1 MKIQNILAREIF
13 DSRGNPTVEC
23 DITIENVPYSTLT
36 IPFRGMVPSGASTGK
51 FEALELRD
59 GDKTRMSGKGVLTA
73 VSNINNK
80 IKPEILSV
88 DFNDYKH
95 FDNFLIGLDGTDN
108 KSKFGANAI
117 LSLSLAFYKAW
128 SYLNYG
134 SVFLSQGSD
143 NLIIP
148 VPMLN
153 VINGGQHADNDVDF
167 QEFMI
172 LPIGFSSLKEALS
185 ATHGVISNIKKDLK
199 SKSLNTNLGDEGGF
213 APNLK
218 SHLDVLDLICE
229 SIEKAG
235 YKLND
240 HFKISLDSASS
251 EFYSDNIYNFE
262 GNKYS
267 TDEMINVYENIC
279 NKYPIFS
286 IEDALNE
293 EDYDGWTEITKKLGS
308 KIRLVGDDLFVTN
321 INKLKTGIDK
331 KQANSILIK
340 LNQIGTVTETLKAI
354 DLASSNNFASI
365 MSHRS
370 GETEDS
376 FISDLAVASSC
387 PLIKTGSLA
396 RSDRVAKY
404 NQLLR
409 ISENDKIKGYAGD
422 LSEVFKN

>member
-1 MKIQNILAREIF
+1 MI
-13 DSRGNPTVEC
+13 
-23 DITIENVPYSTLT
+23 IEGISY
-36 IPFRGMVPSGASTGK
+36 PFRGLVPSGASTGK

-59 GDKTRMSGKGVLTA
+59 GDKNRMSGKGVLKA
-73 VSNINNK
+73 VSNVN
-80 IKPEILSV
+80 EILKPQLISRE
-88 DFNDYKH
+88 FLDYEE
-95 FDNFLIGLDGTDN
+95 FDNFMISLDGTPN
-108 KSKFGANAI
+108 KSNFGANAI

-128 SYLNYG
+128 SYANYG
-134 SVFLSQGSD
+134 AVFLSQGDSD
-143 NLIIP
+143 LSIP

-185 ATHGVISNIKKDLK
+185 ATHSVITNIKKDLK
-199 SKSLNTNLGDEGGF
+199 SQSLNTNLGDEGGF

-218 SHLDVLDLICE
+218 SHLDVLDCICE
-229 SIEKAG
+229 SITKAG
-235 YKLND
+235 YELNK
-240 HFKISLDSASS
+240 HFKISLDAASS
-251 EFYSDNIYNFE
+251 EFFSDDKYNFE
-262 GNKYS
+262 GNIYS
-267 TDEMINVYENIC
+267 TDDMIGVYENIC
-279 NKYPIFS
+279 NKYPVFS

-293 EDYDGWTEITKKLGS
+293 EDYDGWTKITEKLGD
-308 KIRLVGDDLFVTN
+308 KIKLVGDDLFVTN
-321 INKLKTGIDK
+321 LEKLQTGIEK

-340 LNQIGTVTETLKAI
+340 LNQIGSVTETLQAI
-354 DLASSNNFASI
+354 SLASSNQFASI

-409 ISENDKIKGYAGD
+409 IAENPKIKGYAGE
-422 LSEVFKN
+422 LSAIFKS

>member
-1 MKIQNILAREIF
+1 MKLKNVTAREIF

-23 DITIENVPYSTLT
+23 ELIFENIPYPL
-36 IPFRGMVPSGASTGK
+36 RGMVPSGASTGK

-59 GDKTRMSGKGVLTA
+59 LDSNRMSGKGVLKA
-73 VSNINNK
+73 VSNVNEL
-80 IKPEILSV
+80 IKPIILEKS
-88 DFNDYKH
+88 FNDFRD
-95 FDNFLIGLDGTDN
+95 FDKFLIELDGTEN
-108 KSKFGANAI
+108 KSKYGANAI
-117 LSLSLAFYKAW
+117 LSLSLAYYKAW
-128 SYLNYG
+128 SYSNFG
-134 SVFLSQGSD
+134 AIFLSQGSE

-153 VINGGQHADNDVDF
+153 VINGGQHADNEVDF

-172 LPIGFSSLKEALS
+172 LPIGFNSLTEALS
-185 ATHGVISNIKKDLK
+185 STHSVITNIKKELK
-199 SKSLNTNLGDEGGF
+199 SRSLNTNLGDEGGF

-218 SHLDVLDLICE
+218 SHLDVLDLICD
-229 SIEKAG
+229 SISKAG

-240 HFKISLDSASS
+240 HFKISLDAASS
-251 EFYSDNIYNFE
+251 EFYSNGKYNFE
-262 GNKYS
+262 GNSYS
-267 TDEMINVYENIC
+267 TEEMISVYENIC
-279 NKYPIFS
+279 DKYPIFS

-293 EDYDGWTEITKKLGS
+293 EDYNGWVKITRKLGS

-321 INKLKTGIDK
+321 IQKLKTGIDE

-340 LNQIGTVTETLKAI
+340 LNQIGTVTETLEAI
-354 DLASSNNFASI
+354 NLATENNFASI

-376 FISDLAVASSC
+376 FISDLAVASRC

-409 ISENDKIKGYAGD
+409 ISENDKIQGYAGE
-422 LSEVFKN
+422 LSEVFKS

>member
-1 MKIQNILAREIF
+1 MKITRIHAREIF

-23 DITIENVPYSTLT
+23 EMMVEGISY
-36 IPFRGMVPSGASTGK
+36 PFRGMVPSGASTGK

-59 GDKTRMSGKGVLTA
+59 GDKTRMGGKGVLKA
-73 VSNINNK
+73 VSNVNEL
-80 IKPEILSV
+80 IKPHILNKS
-88 DFNDYKH
+88 FSDYSD
-95 FDNFLIGLDGTDN
+95 FDNNLISLDGTEN

-117 LSLSLAFYKAW
+117 LSLSLAYYKAW
-128 SYLNYG
+128 SYKNFG
-134 SVFLSQGSD
+134 TVFLSQGID
-143 NLIIP
+143 NLYIP

-172 LPIGFSSLKEALS
+172 LPIGFNSLTEALS
-185 ATHGVISNIKKDLK
+185 ATHAVISNIKKELK
-199 SKSLNTNLGDEGGF
+199 SRNLNTNLGDEGGF

-218 SHLDVLDLICE
+218 SHLDVLDLICN
-229 SIEKAG
+229 SIVTAG

-240 HFKISLDSASS
+240 HFKISLDAASS
-251 EFYSDNIYNFE
+251 EFYSNGKYEFE
-262 GNKYS
+262 GNSYS
-267 TDEMINVYENIC
+267 TNEMIDVYENIC
-279 NKYPIFS
+279 KNYPIFS

-293 EDYDGWTEITKKLGS
+293 EDYDGWVAITSKLGN
-308 KIRLVGDDLFVTN
+308 KIKLVGDDLFVTN
-321 INKLKTGIDK
+321 IKKLQTGIDQ

-340 LNQIGTVTETLKAI
+340 LNQIGTVTETLHAI
-354 DLASSNNFASI
+354 KLATDNNFASI

-376 FISDLAVASSC
+376 FISDLAVASAC

-409 ISENDKIKGYAGD
+409 ISENDSIKGYAGS
-422 LSEVFKN
+422 LNEIFKS

>member
-1 MKIQNILAREIF
+1 MKLKNITAREIF

-23 DITIENVPYSTLT
+23 ELIFENIPF
-36 IPFRGMVPSGASTGK
+36 PFRGMVPSGASTGK

-59 GDKTRMSGKGVLTA
+59 LDSNRMSGKGVLKA
-73 VSNINNK
+73 VSNVNEL
-80 IKPEILSV
+80 IKPIILEKSFNGFK
-88 DFNDYKH
+88 DFDQ
-95 FDNFLIGLDGTDN
+95 FLIDLDGTEN

-117 LSLSLAFYKAW
+117 LSLSLAYYKAW
-128 SYLNYG
+128 SYSNFG
-134 SVFLSQGSD
+134 AIFLSQGTE

-153 VINGGQHADNDVDF
+153 VINGGQHADNEVDF

-172 LPIGFSSLKEALS
+172 LPIGFKSLTEALS
-185 ATHGVISNIKKDLK
+185 STHSVITNIKKELK
-199 SKSLNTNLGDEGGF
+199 SRSLNTNLGDEGGF

-218 SHLDVLDLICE
+218 SHLDVLDLICD
-229 SIEKAG
+229 SISKAG

-240 HFKISLDSASS
+240 HFKISLDAASS
-251 EFYSDNIYNFE
+251 EFYSNGKYNFE
-262 GNKYS
+262 GNSYS
-267 TDEMINVYENIC
+267 TEEMISVYENIC
-279 NKYPIFS
+279 DKYPIFS

-293 EDYDGWTEITKKLGS
+293 EDYEGWVKITSKLGS

-321 INKLKTGIDK
+321 IQKLKTGIDE

-340 LNQIGTVTETLKAI
+340 LNQIGTVTETLEAI
-354 DLASSNNFASI
+354 KLATENNFASI

-376 FISDLAVASSC
+376 FISDLAVASRC

-409 ISENDKIKGYAGD
+409 ISENDKIQGYAGE
-422 LSEVFKN
+422 LSEVFKS

>member
-1 MKIQNILAREIF
+1 MKIQDIKAREIF

-23 DITIENVPYSTLT
+23 EMIIEGIGY
-36 IPFRGMVPSGASTGK
+36 PFRGLVPSGASTGK
-51 FEALELRD
+51 FEAIELRD
-59 GDKTRMSGKGVLTA
+59 GDKNRMSGKGVLKA
-73 VSNINNK
+73 VSNVN
-80 IKPEILSV
+80 EILKPQLISRE
-88 DFNDYKH
+88 FLSYEE
-95 FDNFLIGLDGTDN
+95 FDNFMISLDGTPN

-128 SYLNYG
+128 SYANYG
-134 SVFLSQGSD
+134 AVFLSQGDSD
-143 NLIIP
+143 LSIP

-185 ATHGVISNIKKDLK
+185 ATHSVITNIKKDLK
-199 SKSLNTNLGDEGGF
+199 TQSLNTNLGDEGGF

-218 SHLDVLDLICE
+218 SHLDVLDCICE
-229 SIEKAG
+229 SITKAG
-235 YKLND
+235 YGLNK
-240 HFKISLDSASS
+240 HFKISLDAASS
-251 EFYSDNIYNFE
+251 EFFSDDKYNFE
-262 GNKYS
+262 GNIYS
-267 TDEMINVYENIC
+267 TDDMIGVYENIC

-293 EDYDGWTEITKKLGS
+293 EDYDGWTKITEKLGD
-308 KIRLVGDDLFVTN
+308 KIKLVGDDLFVTN
-321 INKLKTGIDK
+321 LEKLQTGIEK

-340 LNQIGTVTETLKAI
+340 LNQIGSVTETLQAI
-354 DLASSNNFASI
+354 SLASSNQFASI

-409 ISENDKIKGYAGD
+409 ISENPKIKGYAGE
-422 LSEVFKN
+422 LSEIFKS

>member
-1 MKIQNILAREIF
+1 MKLKNTIAREIF

-23 DITIENVPYSTLT
+23 ELIFENIPF
-36 IPFRGMVPSGASTGK
+36 PFRGMVPSGASTGK

-59 GDKTRMSGKGVLTA
+59 LDSNRMSGKGVLKA
-73 VSNINNK
+73 VSNVNEL
-80 IKPEILSV
+80 IKPLILEKSFNGFK
-88 DFNDYKH
+88 DFDQ
-95 FDNFLIGLDGTDN
+95 FLIDLDGTEN

-117 LSLSLAFYKAW
+117 LSLSLAYYKAW
-128 SYLNYG
+128 SYSNFG
-134 SVFLSQGSD
+134 AIFLSQGTE

-153 VINGGQHADNDVDF
+153 VINGGQHADNEVDF

-172 LPIGFSSLKEALS
+172 LPIGFNSLTEALS
-185 ATHGVISNIKKDLK
+185 STHSVITNIKKELK
-199 SKSLNTNLGDEGGF
+199 SRSLNTNLGDEGGF

-218 SHLDVLDLICE
+218 SHLDVLDLICD
-229 SIEKAG
+229 SISKAG

-240 HFKISLDSASS
+240 HFKISLDAASS
-251 EFYSDNIYNFE
+251 EFYSNGKYNFE
-262 GNKYS
+262 GNSYS
-267 TDEMINVYENIC
+267 TDEMISVYENIC
-279 NKYPIFS
+279 DKYPIFS

-293 EDYDGWTEITKKLGS
+293 EDYEGWVKITSKLGS

-321 INKLKTGIDK
+321 IQKLKTGIDE

-340 LNQIGTVTETLKAI
+340 LNQIGTVTETLEAI
-354 DLASSNNFASI
+354 KLATENNFASI

-376 FISDLAVASSC
+376 FISDLAVASRC

-409 ISENDKIKGYAGD
+409 ISENDKIQGYAGE
-422 LSEVFKN
+422 LSEVFKS

>member
-1 MKIQNILAREIF
+1 MKIQEIKAREIF

-23 DITIENVPYSTLT
+23 EMIIEGIGY
-36 IPFRGMVPSGASTGK
+36 PFRGLVPSGASTGK

-59 GDKTRMSGKGVLTA
+59 GDKNRMSGKGVLKA
-73 VSNINNK
+73 VSNVN
-80 IKPEILSV
+80 EILKPQLISRE
-88 DFNDYKH
+88 FLSYEE
-95 FDNFLIGLDGTDN
+95 FDNFMISLDGTPN

-128 SYLNYG
+128 SYANYG
-134 SVFLSQGSD
+134 AVFLSQGDS
-143 NLIIP
+143 NLSIP

-153 VINGGQHADNDVDF
+153 VINGGQHADNEVDF

-185 ATHGVISNIKKDLK
+185 ATHSVITNIKKDLK
-199 SKSLNTNLGDEGGF
+199 SQSLNTNLGDEGGF

-218 SHLDVLDLICE
+218 SHLDVLDCICE
-229 SIEKAG
+229 SITKAG
-235 YKLND
+235 YELNS
-240 HFKISLDSASS
+240 HFKISLDAASS
-251 EFYSDNIYNFE
+251 EFFSDDKYNFE
-262 GNKYS
+262 GNIYS
-267 TDEMINVYENIC
+267 TDDMIAVYENIC

-293 EDYDGWTEITKKLGS
+293 EDYEGWTKITEKLGN
-308 KIRLVGDDLFVTN
+308 KIKLVGDDLFVTN
-321 INKLKTGIDK
+321 LEKLQTGIEK

-340 LNQIGTVTETLKAI
+340 LNQIGSVTETLQAI
-354 DLASSNNFASI
+354 SLASSNQFASI

-409 ISENDKIKGYAGD
+409 IAENPKIKGYAGE
-422 LSEVFKN
+422 LSEIFKN

>member
-1 MKIQNILAREIF
+1 MKIQEIKAREIF

-23 DITIENVPYSTLT
+23 EMIIEGIGN
-36 IPFRGMVPSGASTGK
+36 PFRGLVPSGASTGK

-59 GDKTRMSGKGVLTA
+59 GDKNRMSGKGVLKA
-73 VSNINNK
+73 VSNVN
-80 IKPEILSV
+80 EILKPQLISRE
-88 DFNDYKH
+88 FLNYEE
-95 FDNFLIGLDGTDN
+95 FDNFMISLDGTPN

-128 SYLNYG
+128 SYANYG
-134 SVFLSQGSD
+134 AVFLSQGDS
-143 NLIIP
+143 NLSIP

-153 VINGGQHADNDVDF
+153 VINGGQHADNEVDF

-185 ATHGVISNIKKDLK
+185 ATHSVITNIKKDLK
-199 SKSLNTNLGDEGGF
+199 SQSLNTNLGDEGGF

-218 SHLDVLDLICE
+218 SHLDVLDCICE
-229 SIEKAG
+229 SITKSG
-235 YKLND
+235 YELNR
-240 HFKISLDSASS
+240 HFKISLDAASS
-251 EFYSDNIYNFE
+251 EFFSDDKYNFE
-262 GNKYS
+262 GNAYS
-267 TDEMINVYENIC
+267 TDDMISVYENIC

-293 EDYDGWTEITKKLGS
+293 EDYEGWTKITEKLGN
-308 KIRLVGDDLFVTN
+308 KIKLVGDDLFVTN
-321 INKLKTGIDK
+321 LEKLQTGIEK

-340 LNQIGTVTETLKAI
+340 LNQIGSVTETLQAI
-354 DLASSNNFASI
+354 SLASSNQFASI

-409 ISENDKIKGYAGD
+409 IAENSKIKGYAGEI
-422 LSEVFKN
+422 SEIFKN

>member
-1 MKIQNILAREIF
+1 MKLKNITAREIF

-23 DITIENVPYSTLT
+23 ELIFENIPF
-36 IPFRGMVPSGASTGK
+36 PFRGMVPSGASTGK

-59 GDKTRMSGKGVLTA
+59 LDSNRMSGKGVLKA
-73 VSNINNK
+73 VSNVNEL
-80 IKPEILSV
+80 IKPLILEKSFNGFK
-88 DFNDYKH
+88 DFDK
-95 FDNFLIGLDGTDN
+95 FLIDLDGTEN

-117 LSLSLAFYKAW
+117 LSLSLAYYKAW
-128 SYLNYG
+128 SYSNFG
-134 SVFLSQGSD
+134 AIFLSQGTE

-172 LPIGFSSLKEALS
+172 LPIGFNSLTEALS
-185 ATHGVISNIKKDLK
+185 STHSVITNIKKELK
-199 SKSLNTNLGDEGGF
+199 SRSLNTNLGDEGGF

-218 SHLDVLDLICE
+218 SHLDVLDLICD
-229 SIEKAG
+229 SISKAG

-240 HFKISLDSASS
+240 HFKISLDAASS
-251 EFYSDNIYNFE
+251 EFYSNGKYNFE
-262 GNKYS
+262 GNSYS
-267 TDEMINVYENIC
+267 TDEMISVYENIC
-279 NKYPIFS
+279 DKYPIFS

-293 EDYDGWTEITKKLGS
+293 EDYEGWVKITSKLGS

-321 INKLKTGIDK
+321 IQKLKTGIDE

-340 LNQIGTVTETLKAI
+340 LNQIGTVTETLEAI
-354 DLASSNNFASI
+354 KLATENNFASI

-376 FISDLAVASSC
+376 FISDLAVASRC

-409 ISENDKIKGYAGD
+409 ISENDKIQGYAGE
-422 LSEVFKN
+422 LSEVFKS

>member
-1 MKIQNILAREIF
+1 MKIKNITAREIF

-23 DITIENVPYSTLT
+23 EMIFENIPY
-36 IPFRGMVPSGASTGK
+36 PFRGMVPSGASTGK

-59 GDKTRMSGKGVLTA
+59 LDTNRMSGKGVLKA
-73 VSNINNK
+73 VSNVNK
-80 IKPEILSV
+80 LIKPKILDKSFA
-88 DFNDYKH
+88 DFRK
-95 FDNFLIGLDGTDN
+95 FDQHLIDLDGTEN
-108 KSKFGANAI
+108 KSNYGANAI
-117 LSLSLAFYKAW
+117 LSLSLAYYKAW
-128 SYLNYG
+128 SYVNFG
-134 SVFLSQGSD
+134 AIFLSQGVD
-143 NLIIP
+143 DLIIP

-172 LPIGFSSLKEALS
+172 LPIGFKSLTEALS
-185 ATHGVISNIKKDLK
+185 STHSVIANIKKELK
-199 SKSLNTNLGDEGGF
+199 SRSLNTNLGDEGGF

-218 SHLDVLDLICE
+218 SHLDVLDLICN
-229 SIEKAG
+229 SISKAG
-235 YKLND
+235 FKLND
-240 HFKISLDSASS
+240 HFKISLDAASS
-251 EFYSDNIYNFE
+251 EFYSDGKYNFE
-262 GNKYS
+262 GNSYS
-267 TDEMINVYENIC
+267 TEEMISVYENIC
-279 NKYPIFS
+279 KNYPIFS

-293 EDYDGWTEITKKLGS
+293 EDYEGWVKITNKLGS

-321 INKLKTGIDK
+321 IQKLQTGIDE

-340 LNQIGTVTETLKAI
+340 LNQIGTVTETLEAI
-354 DLASSNNFASI
+354 NLATENSFASI

-376 FISDLAVASSC
+376 FISDLAVASRC

-409 ISENDKIKGYAGD
+409 ISENDKIKGYAGE
-422 LSEVFKN
+422 LSEVFKS

>member
-1 MKIQNILAREIF
+1 MKITRIHAREIF

-23 DITIENVPYSTLT
+23 EMMIEGILY
-36 IPFRGMVPSGASTGK
+36 PFRGMVPSGASTGK

-59 GDKTRMSGKGVLTA
+59 GDKNRMSGKGVLKA
-73 VSNINNK
+73 VSNVNEL
-80 IKPEILSV
+80 IKPSILNKS
-88 DFNDYKH
+88 FSDYSD
-95 FDNFLIGLDGTDN
+95 FDNHLISLDGTEN

-117 LSLSLAFYKAW
+117 LSLSLAYYKAW
-128 SYLNYG
+128 SYKNFG
-134 SVFLSQGSD
+134 AVFLSQGID
-143 NLIIP
+143 NLNIP

-172 LPIGFSSLKEALS
+172 LPIGFNSLTEALS
-185 ATHGVISNIKKDLK
+185 ATHAVISNIKKELK
-199 SKSLNTNLGDEGGF
+199 SRNLNTNLGDEGGF

-218 SHLDVLDLICE
+218 SHLDVLDLICN
-229 SIEKAG
+229 SIITAG

-240 HFKISLDSASS
+240 HFKISLDAASS
-251 EFYSDNIYNFE
+251 EFYSNGKYNFE
-262 GNKYS
+262 GNSYN
-267 TDEMINVYENIC
+267 TNEMINVYENIC
-279 NKYPIFS
+279 KNYPIFS

-293 EDYDGWTEITKKLGS
+293 EDYDGWTAITSKLGN
-308 KIRLVGDDLFVTN
+308 KIKLVGDDLFVTN
-321 INKLKTGIDK
+321 IKKLQTGIEQ

-340 LNQIGTVTETLKAI
+340 LNQIGTVTETLHAI
-354 DLASSNNFASI
+354 KLATDNNFASI

-376 FISDLAVASSC
+376 FISDLAVASAC

-409 ISENDKIKGYAGD
+409 ISENDSIKGYAGS
-422 LSEVFKN
+422 LNEIFKSK

>member
-1 MKIQNILAREIF
+1 MKIQDIKAREIF

-23 DITIENVPYSTLT
+23 EMMVDGVGY
-36 IPFRGMVPSGASTGK
+36 PFRGLVPSGASTGK
-51 FEALELRD
+51 FEAIELRD
-59 GDKTRMSGKGVLTA
+59 GDKNRMSGKGVLNA
-73 VSNINNK
+73 VSNVN
-80 IKPEILSV
+80 EILKPQLISRE
-88 DFNDYKH
+88 FSNYEE
-95 FDNFLIGLDGTDN
+95 FDNFMISLDGTSN

-128 SYLNYG
+128 SYVNFG
-134 SVFLSQGSD
+134 SVFLSQGNS
-143 NLIIP
+143 NLSIP

-172 LPIGFSSLKEALS
+172 LPIGFPSFKEALS
-185 ATHGVISNIKKDLK
+185 GTHSVISNIKKDLK
-199 SKSLNTNLGDEGGF
+199 SQSLNTNLGDEGGF

-218 SHLDVLDLICE
+218 SHLDVLDCICE
-229 SIEKAG
+229 SIIKAG
-235 YKLND
+235 YELNN
-240 HFKISLDSASS
+240 HFKISLDAASS
-251 EFYSDNIYNFE
+251 EFFSDGKYNFE
-262 GNKYS
+262 GNTYT
-267 TDEMINVYENIC
+267 TDEMIGVYENIC

-293 EDYDGWTEITKKLGS
+293 EDYEGWTKITEKLGH
-308 KIRLVGDDLFVTN
+308 KIKLVGDDLFVTN
-321 INKLKTGIDK
+321 LEKLKIGIEK

-340 LNQIGTVTETLKAI
+340 LNQIGTVTETLQAI
-354 DLASSNNFASI
+354 SLASSNQFASI

-376 FISDLAVASSC
+376 FIADLAVASSC

-409 ISENDKIKGYAGD
+409 IAENPNIKGYAGE
-422 LSEVFKN
+422 LSEVFKS

>member
-1 MKIQNILAREIF
+1 MKLKNITAREIF

-23 DITIENVPYSTLT
+23 ELIFENIPY
-36 IPFRGMVPSGASTGK
+36 PFRGMVPSVASTGK

-59 GDKTRMSGKGVLTA
+59 LDSNRMSGKGVLKA
-73 VSNINNK
+73 VSNVNEL
-80 IKPEILSV
+80 IKPIILEKSFNGFK
-88 DFNDYKH
+88 DFDK
-95 FDNFLIGLDGTDN
+95 FLIDLDGTEN

-117 LSLSLAFYKAW
+117 LSLSLAYYKAW
-128 SYLNYG
+128 SYSNFG
-134 SVFLSQGSD
+134 AIFLSQGTE

-153 VINGGQHADNDVDF
+153 VINGGQHADNEVDF

-172 LPIGFSSLKEALS
+172 LPIGFKSLTEALS
-185 ATHGVISNIKKDLK
+185 STHSVITNIKKELK
-199 SKSLNTNLGDEGGF
+199 SRSLNTNLGDEGGF

-218 SHLDVLDLICE
+218 SHLDVLDLICD
-229 SIEKAG
+229 SISKAG

-240 HFKISLDSASS
+240 HFKISLDAASS
-251 EFYSDNIYNFE
+251 EFYSNGKYNFE
-262 GNKYS
+262 GNSYS
-267 TDEMINVYENIC
+267 TEEMISVYQNIC
-279 NKYPIFS
+279 DKYPIFS

-293 EDYDGWTEITKKLGS
+293 EDYEGWVKITSKLGS

-321 INKLKTGIDK
+321 IQKLKTGIDE

-340 LNQIGTVTETLKAI
+340 LNQIGTVTETLEAI
-354 DLASSNNFASI
+354 KLATENNFASI

-376 FISDLAVASSC
+376 FISDLAVASRC

-409 ISENDKIKGYAGD
+409 ISENDKIQGYAGE
-422 LSEVFKN
+422 LSEVFKS

>member
-1 MKIQNILAREIF
+1 MKISNIAAREIF

-23 DITIENVPYSTLT
+23 ELIFEN
-36 IPFRGMVPSGASTGK
+36 IPFPFIGMVPSGASTGK

-59 GDKTRMSGKGVLTA
+59 LDSNRMSGKGVLNA
-73 VSNINNK
+73 VSNVNK
-80 IKPEILSV
+80 LIKPKILEKS
-88 DFNDYKH
+88 FNDFKE
-95 FDNFLIGLDGTDN
+95 FDKFLIGLDGTEN
-108 KSKFGANAI
+108 KSKYGANAI
-117 LSLSLAFYKAW
+117 LSLSLAYYKAW
-128 SYLNYG
+128 SYANFG
-134 SVFLSQGSD
+134 ATFLSQGNE

-172 LPIGFSSLKEALS
+172 LPIGFNSLTDALS
-185 ATHGVISNIKKDLK
+185 STHTVITNIKKELK
-199 SKSLNTNLGDEGGF
+199 SRSLNTNLGDEGGF

-218 SHLDVLDLICE
+218 SHLDVLDLICD
-229 SIEKAG
+229 SISKSG
-235 YKLND
+235 FKLND
-240 HFKISLDSASS
+240 HFKISLDAASS
-251 EFYSDNIYNFE
+251 EFYSNGKYNFE
-262 GNKYS
+262 GNSYS
-267 TDEMINVYENIC
+267 TEEMISIYENIC

-293 EDYDGWTEITKKLGS
+293 EDYEGWVKITSKLSS

-321 INKLKTGIDK
+321 IQKLKTGIDE

-340 LNQIGTVTETLKAI
+340 LNQIGTVTETLEAI
-354 DLASSNNFASI
+354 YLATENKFAPI

-376 FISDLAVASSC
+376 FISDLAVASRC

-409 ISENDKIKGYAGD
+409 ISENDKIKGYAGE
-422 LSEVFKN
+422 LSEVFKS

>member
-1 MKIQNILAREIF
+1 MKITRIHAREIF

-23 DITIENVPYSTLT
+23 EMMIEGISY
-36 IPFRGMVPSGASTGK
+36 PFRGMVPSGASTGK

-59 GDKTRMSGKGVLTA
+59 GDKTRMSGKGVLKA
-73 VSNINNK
+73 VSNVNEL
-80 IKPEILSV
+80 IKPHILNKS
-88 DFNDYKH
+88 FSDYSD
-95 FDNFLIGLDGTDN
+95 FDNYLISLDGTEN

-117 LSLSLAFYKAW
+117 LSLSLAYYKAW
-128 SYLNYG
+128 SYKNFG
-134 SVFLSQGSD
+134 AVFLSQGID
-143 NLIIP
+143 NLNIP

-172 LPIGFSSLKEALS
+172 LPIGFNSLTEALS
-185 ATHGVISNIKKDLK
+185 ATHAVISNIKKELK
-199 SKSLNTNLGDEGGF
+199 SRNLNTNLGDEGGF

-218 SHLDVLDLICE
+218 SHLDVLDLICN
-229 SIEKAG
+229 SIVTAG

-240 HFKISLDSASS
+240 HFKISLDAASS
-251 EFYSDNIYNFE
+251 EFYSNGKYEFE
-262 GNKYS
+262 GNSYS
-267 TDEMINVYENIC
+267 TNEMIDVYENIC
-279 NKYPIFS
+279 KNYPIFS

-293 EDYDGWTEITKKLGS
+293 EDYDGWVAITSKLGN
-308 KIRLVGDDLFVTN
+308 KIKLVGDDLFVTN
-321 INKLKTGIDK
+321 IKKLQTGIDK

-340 LNQIGTVTETLKAI
+340 LNQIGTVTETLHAI
-354 DLASSNNFASI
+354 KLATDNNFASI

-376 FISDLAVASSC
+376 FISDLAVASAC

-409 ISENDKIKGYAGD
+409 ISENDSIKGYAGS
-422 LSEVFKN
+422 LNEIFKS

>member
-1 MKIQNILAREIF
+1 MKLKNITAREIF

-23 DITIENVPYSTLT
+23 ELIFENIPF
-36 IPFRGMVPSGASTGK
+36 PFRGMVPSGASTGK

-59 GDKTRMSGKGVLTA
+59 LDSNRMSGKGVLKA
-73 VSNINNK
+73 VSNVNVL
-80 IKPEILSV
+80 IKPIILEKAFNGFK
-88 DFNDYKH
+88 DFDK
-95 FDNFLIGLDGTDN
+95 FLIDLDGTEN

-117 LSLSLAFYKAW
+117 LSLSLAYYKAW
-128 SYLNYG
+128 SYSNFG
-134 SVFLSQGSD
+134 AIFLSQGTE

-153 VINGGQHADNDVDF
+153 VINGGQHADNEVDF

-172 LPIGFSSLKEALS
+172 LPIGFNSLTEALS
-185 ATHGVISNIKKDLK
+185 STHSVITNIKKELK
-199 SKSLNTNLGDEGGF
+199 SLSLNTNLGDEGGF

-218 SHLDVLDLICE
+218 SHLDVLDLICD
-229 SIEKAG
+229 SISKAG

-240 HFKISLDSASS
+240 HFKISLDAASS
-251 EFYSDNIYNFE
+251 EFYSNGKYNFE
-262 GNKYS
+262 GNSYS
-267 TDEMINVYENIC
+267 TEEMISVYENIC
-279 NKYPIFS
+279 DKYPIFS

-293 EDYDGWTEITKKLGS
+293 EDYEGWVKITSKLGS

-321 INKLKTGIDK
+321 IQKLKIGIDE

-340 LNQIGTVTETLKAI
+340 LNQIGTVTETLEAI
-354 DLASSNNFASI
+354 KLATENNFASI

-376 FISDLAVASSC
+376 FISDLAVASRC

-409 ISENDKIKGYAGD
+409 ISENDKIQGYAGE
-422 LSEVFKN
+422 LSEVFKS

>member
-1 MKIQNILAREIF
+1 MKIKEIKAREIF

-23 DITIENVPYSTLT
+23 EIYIEGIA
-36 IPFRGMVPSGASTGK
+36 IPFRGLVPSGASTGK

-59 GDKTRMSGKGVLTA
+59 GDKNRMSGKGVLKA
-73 VSNINNK
+73 VSNVN
-80 IKPEILSV
+80 EILKPQLISREF
-88 DFNDYKH
+88 FNYEE
-95 FDNFLIGLDGTDN
+95 FDNYMINLDGTPN

-117 LSLSLAFYKAW
+117 LSLSLSFYKAW
-128 SYLNYG
+128 SYVNHE
-134 SVFLSQGSD
+134 SVFLSQGDS
-143 NLIIP
+143 NLSIP

-172 LPIGFSSLKEALS
+172 LPIGFSSLKDALS
-185 ATHGVISNIKKDLK
+185 ATHSVITNIKKDLK
-199 SKSLNTNLGDEGGF
+199 SQSLNTNLGDEGGF

-218 SHLDVLDLICE
+218 SHLDVLDCICE
-229 SIEKAG
+229 SITKAG
-235 YKLND
+235 YELNK
-240 HFKISLDSASS
+240 HFKISLDAASS
-251 EFYSDNIYNFE
+251 EFFSDDKYNFE
-262 GNKYS
+262 GNIYS
-267 TDEMINVYENIC
+267 TDEMIGVYENIC
-279 NKYPIFS
+279 NKYPVFS

-293 EDYDGWTEITKKLGS
+293 EDYEGWTKITKKLGN
-308 KIRLVGDDLFVTN
+308 KIKLVGDDLFVTN
-321 INKLKTGIDK
+321 LEKLQTGIEK

-340 LNQIGTVTETLKAI
+340 LNQIGSVTETLQAI
-354 DLASSNNFASI
+354 SLASSNQFTSI

-409 ISENDKIKGYAGD
+409 IAESPKIKGYAGE
-422 LSEVFKN
+422 LCEIFKS

>member
-1 MKIQNILAREIF
+1 MKIQDIKAREIF

-23 DITIENVPYSTLT
+23 EMLIDGVGY
-36 IPFRGMVPSGASTGK
+36 PFRGLVPSGASTGK
-51 FEALELRD
+51 FEAIELRD
-59 GDKTRMSGKGVLTA
+59 GDKYRMSGKGVLKA
-73 VSNINNK
+73 VSNVN
-80 IKPEILSV
+80 EILKPQLISRE
-88 DFNDYKH
+88 FSNYEE
-95 FDNFLIGLDGTDN
+95 FDNFMISLDGTSN

-128 SYLNYG
+128 SYINFG
-134 SVFLSQGSD
+134 AIFLSQGNES
-143 NLIIP
+143 LSIP

-172 LPIGFSSLKEALS
+172 LPIGFPSLNDALS
-185 ATHGVISNIKKDLK
+185 ATHSVISNIKKDLK
-199 SKSLNTNLGDEGGF
+199 SQSLNTNLGDEGGF

-218 SHLDVLDLICE
+218 SHLDVLDCICE
-229 SIEKAG
+229 SIINAG
-235 YKLND
+235 YELNN
-240 HFKISLDSASS
+240 HFKISLDAASS
-251 EFYSDNIYNFE
+251 EFFSDGKYNFE
-262 GNKYS
+262 GNGYT
-267 TDEMINVYENIC
+267 TDEMIGVYENIC

-293 EDYDGWTEITKKLGS
+293 EDYEGWTKITEKLGH
-308 KIRLVGDDLFVTN
+308 KIKLVGDDLFVTN
-321 INKLKTGIDK
+321 LEKLKTGIEK

-340 LNQIGTVTETLKAI
+340 LNQIGTVTETLQAI
-354 DLASSNNFASI
+354 SLASSNQFASI

-376 FISDLAVASSC
+376 FIADLAVASSC

-409 ISENDKIKGYAGD
+409 IAENPNIKGYAGE
-422 LSEVFKN
+422 LSEVFKS

>member
-1 MKIQNILAREIF
+1 MKLKNITAREIF

-23 DITIENVPYSTLT
+23 ELIFENIPF
-36 IPFRGMVPSGASTGK
+36 PFRGMVPSGASTGK

-59 GDKTRMSGKGVLTA
+59 LDSNRMSGKGVLKA
-73 VSNINNK
+73 VSNVNEL
-80 IKPEILSV
+80 IKPIILEKSFNGFK
-88 DFNDYKH
+88 DFDK
-95 FDNFLIGLDGTDN
+95 FLIDLDGTEN

-117 LSLSLAFYKAW
+117 LSLSLAYYKAW
-128 SYLNYG
+128 SYSNFG
-134 SVFLSQGSD
+134 AIFLSQGTE

-153 VINGGQHADNDVDF
+153 VINGGQHADNEVDF

-172 LPIGFSSLKEALS
+172 LPIGFNSLTEALS
-185 ATHGVISNIKKDLK
+185 STHSVITNIKKELK
-199 SKSLNTNLGDEGGF
+199 SRSLNTNLGDEGGF

-218 SHLDVLDLICE
+218 SHLDVLDLICD
-229 SIEKAG
+229 SILKAG

-240 HFKISLDSASS
+240 HFKISLDAASS
-251 EFYSDNIYNFE
+251 EFYSNGKYNFE
-262 GNKYS
+262 GNSYS
-267 TDEMINVYENIC
+267 TEEMISVYENIC
-279 NKYPIFS
+279 DKYPIFS

-293 EDYDGWTEITKKLGS
+293 EDYEGWVKITSKLGS

-321 INKLKTGIDK
+321 IQKLKTGIDE

-340 LNQIGTVTETLKAI
+340 LNQIGTVTETLEAI
-354 DLASSNNFASI
+354 KLATENNFASI

-376 FISDLAVASSC
+376 FISDLAVASRC

-409 ISENDKIKGYAGD
+409 ISENDKIQGYAGE
-422 LSEVFKN
+422 LSEVFKS

>member
-1 MKIQNILAREIF
+1 MKIQEIKAREIF

-23 DITIENVPYSTLT
+23 EIIIEGIGY
-36 IPFRGMVPSGASTGK
+36 PFRGLVPSGASTGK

-59 GDKTRMSGKGVLTA
+59 GDKNRMSGKGVLKA
-73 VSNINNK
+73 VSNVN
-80 IKPEILSV
+80 EILKPQLISRE
-88 DFNDYKH
+88 FQNYEE
-95 FDNFLIGLDGTDN
+95 FDNFMISLDGTPN

-128 SYLNYG
+128 SHANYG
-134 SVFLSQGSD
+134 SVFLSQGDS
-143 NLIIP
+143 NLLIP

-153 VINGGQHADNDVDF
+153 VINGGQHADNEVDF

-185 ATHGVISNIKKDLK
+185 ATHSVITNIKKDLK
-199 SKSLNTNLGDEGGF
+199 SQSLNTNLGDEGGF

-218 SHLDVLDLICE
+218 SHLDVLDCICE
-229 SIEKAG
+229 SITKAG
-235 YKLND
+235 YELNK
-240 HFKISLDSASS
+240 HFKISLDAASS
-251 EFYSDNIYNFE
+251 EFFTDDKYNFE
-262 GNKYS
+262 GNNYS
-267 TDEMINVYENIC
+267 TEDMIGVYENIC

-293 EDYDGWTEITKKLGS
+293 EDYEGWTKITKKLGN
-308 KIRLVGDDLFVTN
+308 KIKLVGDDLFVTN
-321 INKLKTGIDK
+321 LKKLQTGIEK

-340 LNQIGTVTETLKAI
+340 LNQIGSVTETLQAI
-354 DLASSNNFASI
+354 SLASSNQFASI

-409 ISENDKIKGYAGD
+409 IAENPKIKGYAGE
-422 LSEVFKN
+422 LSEIFKN

>member
-1 MKIQNILAREIF
+1 MKITRIHAREIF

-23 DITIENVPYSTLT
+23 EMMVEGISY
-36 IPFRGMVPSGASTGK
+36 PFRGMVPSGASTGK

-59 GDKTRMSGKGVLTA
+59 GDKTRMGGKGVLKA
-73 VSNINNK
+73 VSNVNEL
-80 IKPEILSV
+80 IKPHILNKS
-88 DFNDYKH
+88 FSDYSD
-95 FDNFLIGLDGTDN
+95 FDNILISLDGTEN

-117 LSLSLAFYKAW
+117 LSLSLAYYKAW
-128 SYLNYG
+128 SYKNFG
-134 SVFLSQGSD
+134 AVFLSQGID
-143 NLIIP
+143 NLNIP

-172 LPIGFSSLKEALS
+172 LPIGFNSLTEALS
-185 ATHGVISNIKKDLK
+185 ATHAVISNIKKELK
-199 SKSLNTNLGDEGGF
+199 SRNLNTNLGDEGGF

-218 SHLDVLDLICE
+218 SHLDVLDLICN
-229 SIEKAG
+229 SIVTSG

-240 HFKISLDSASS
+240 HFKISLDAASS
-251 EFYSDNIYNFE
+251 EFYSNGKYEFE
-262 GNKYS
+262 GNSYS
-267 TDEMINVYENIC
+267 TNEMIDVYENIC
-279 NKYPIFS
+279 KNYPIFS

-293 EDYDGWTEITKKLGS
+293 EDYDGWVAITSKLGN
-308 KIRLVGDDLFVTN
+308 KIKLVGDDLFVTN
-321 INKLKTGIDK
+321 IKKLQTGIDQ

-340 LNQIGTVTETLKAI
+340 LNQIGTVTETLHAI
-354 DLASSNNFASI
+354 KLATDNNFASI

-376 FISDLAVASSC
+376 FISDLAVASAC

-409 ISENDKIKGYAGD
+409 ISENDSIKGYAGS
-422 LSEVFKN
+422 LNEIFKS

>member
-1 MKIQNILAREIF
+1 MKITRIHAREIF

-23 DITIENVPYSTLT
+23 EMMVEGISY
-36 IPFRGMVPSGASTGK
+36 PFRGMVPSGASTGK

-59 GDKTRMSGKGVLTA
+59 GDKTRMSGKGVLKA
-73 VSNINNK
+73 VSNVNEL
-80 IKPEILSV
+80 IKPHILNKS
-88 DFNDYKH
+88 FSDYSD
-95 FDNFLIGLDGTDN
+95 FDNNLISLDGTEN

-117 LSLSLAFYKAW
+117 LSLSLAYYKAW
-128 SYLNYG
+128 SYKNFG
-134 SVFLSQGSD
+134 AVFLSQGID
-143 NLIIP
+143 NLNIP

-172 LPIGFSSLKEALS
+172 LPIGFNSLTEALS
-185 ATHGVISNIKKDLK
+185 ATHAVISNIKKELK
-199 SKSLNTNLGDEGGF
+199 SRNLNTNLGDEGGF

-218 SHLDVLDLICE
+218 SHLDVLDLICN
-229 SIEKAG
+229 SIVTSG

-240 HFKISLDSASS
+240 HFKISLDAASS
-251 EFYSDNIYNFE
+251 EFYSNGKYEFE
-262 GNKYS
+262 GNSYS
-267 TDEMINVYENIC
+267 TNEMIDVYENIC
-279 NKYPIFS
+279 KNYPIFS

-293 EDYDGWTEITKKLGS
+293 EDYDGWVAITSKLGN
-308 KIRLVGDDLFVTN
+308 KIKLVGDDLFVTN
-321 INKLKTGIDK
+321 IKKLQTGIDQ

-340 LNQIGTVTETLKAI
+340 LNQIGTVTETLHAI
-354 DLASSNNFASI
+354 KLATDNNFASI

-376 FISDLAVASSC
+376 FISDLAVASAC

-409 ISENDKIKGYAGD
+409 ISENDSIKGYAGS
-422 LSEVFKN
+422 LNEIFKS

>member
-1 MKIQNILAREIF
+1 MKIQDIKAREIF

-23 DITIENVPYSTLT
+23 EMMVDGVGY
-36 IPFRGMVPSGASTGK
+36 PFRGLVPSGASTGK
-51 FEALELRD
+51 FEAIELRD
-59 GDKTRMSGKGVLTA
+59 GDKNRMSGKGVLNA
-73 VSNINNK
+73 VSNVN
-80 IKPEILSV
+80 EILKPQLISR
-88 DFNDYKH
+88 DFSNYEE
-95 FDNFLIGLDGTDN
+95 FDNFMISLDGTSN

-117 LSLSLAFYKAW
+117 LSLSLAFYKSW
-128 SYLNYG
+128 SYVNFG
-134 SVFLSQGSD
+134 SVFLSQGNS
-143 NLIIP
+143 NLSIP

-172 LPIGFSSLKEALS
+172 LPIGFPSFKEALS
-185 ATHGVISNIKKDLK
+185 GTHSVISNIKKDLK
-199 SKSLNTNLGDEGGF
+199 SQSLNTNLGDEGGF

-218 SHLDVLDLICE
+218 SHLDVLDCICE
-229 SIEKAG
+229 SIIKAG
-235 YKLND
+235 YELNN
-240 HFKISLDSASS
+240 HFKISLDAASS
-251 EFYSDNIYNFE
+251 EFFSDGKYIFE
-262 GNKYS
+262 GNTYT
-267 TDEMINVYENIC
+267 TDEMIGVYENIC

-293 EDYDGWTEITKKLGS
+293 EDYEGWTKITEKLGH
-308 KIRLVGDDLFVTN
+308 KIKLVGDDLFVTN
-321 INKLKTGIDK
+321 LEKLKTGIEK

-340 LNQIGTVTETLKAI
+340 LNQIGTVTETLQAI
-354 DLASSNNFASI
+354 SLASSNQFASI

-376 FISDLAVASSC
+376 FIADLAVASSC

-409 ISENDKIKGYAGD
+409 IAENPNIKGYAGE
-422 LSEVFKN
+422 LSEVFKS

>member
-1 MKIQNILAREIF
+1 MKLKNITAREIF

-23 DITIENVPYSTLT
+23 ELIFENIPF
-36 IPFRGMVPSGASTGK
+36 PFRGMVPSGASTGK

-59 GDKTRMSGKGVLTA
+59 LDSNRMSGKGVLKA
-73 VSNINNK
+73 VSNVNEL
-80 IKPEILSV
+80 IKPIILEKSFNGFK
-88 DFNDYKH
+88 DFDK
-95 FDNFLIGLDGTDN
+95 FLIDLDGTEN

-117 LSLSLAFYKAW
+117 LSLSLAYYKAW
-128 SYLNYG
+128 SYSNFG
-134 SVFLSQGSD
+134 AIFLSQGTE
-143 NLIIP
+143 NLTIP

-153 VINGGQHADNDVDF
+153 VINGGQHADNEVDF

-172 LPIGFSSLKEALS
+172 LPIGFNSLTEALS
-185 ATHGVISNIKKDLK
+185 STHSVITNIKKELK
-199 SKSLNTNLGDEGGF
+199 SRSLNTNLGDEGGF

-218 SHLDVLDLICE
+218 SHLDVLDLICD
-229 SIEKAG
+229 SISKAG

-240 HFKISLDSASS
+240 HFKISLDAASS
-251 EFYSDNIYNFE
+251 EFYSNGKYNFE
-262 GNKYS
+262 GNSYS
-267 TDEMINVYENIC
+267 TEEMISVYENIC
-279 NKYPIFS
+279 YKYPIFS

-293 EDYDGWTEITKKLGS
+293 EDYEGWVKITSKLGS

-321 INKLKTGIDK
+321 IQKLKTGIDE

-340 LNQIGTVTETLKAI
+340 LNQIGTVTETLEAI
-354 DLASSNNFASI
+354 KLATENNFASI

-376 FISDLAVASSC
+376 FISDLAVASRC

-409 ISENDKIKGYAGD
+409 ISENDKIQGYAGE
-422 LSEVFKN
+422 LSEVFKS

>member
-1 MKIQNILAREIF
+1 MKIQDIKAREIF

-23 DITIENVPYSTLT
+23 EMMVDGVGY
-36 IPFRGMVPSGASTGK
+36 PFRGLVPSGASTGK
-51 FEALELRD
+51 FEAIELRD
-59 GDKTRMSGKGVLTA
+59 GDKNRMSGKGVLNA
-73 VSNINNK
+73 VSNVN
-80 IKPEILSV
+80 EILKPQLISRE
-88 DFNDYKH
+88 FSNYEE
-95 FDNFLIGLDGTDN
+95 FDNFMISLDGTSN

-117 LSLSLAFYKAW
+117 LSLSLAFYKSW
-128 SYLNYG
+128 SYVNFG
-134 SVFLSQGSD
+134 SVFLSQGNS
-143 NLIIP
+143 NLSIP

-172 LPIGFSSLKEALS
+172 LPIGFPSFKEALS
-185 ATHGVISNIKKDLK
+185 GTHSVISNIKKDLK
-199 SKSLNTNLGDEGGF
+199 SQSLNTNLGDEGGF

-218 SHLDVLDLICE
+218 SHLDVLDCICE
-229 SIEKAG
+229 SIIKAG
-235 YKLND
+235 YELNN
-240 HFKISLDSASS
+240 HFKISLDAASS
-251 EFYSDNIYNFE
+251 EFFSDGKYNFE
-262 GNKYS
+262 GNTYT
-267 TDEMINVYENIC
+267 TDEMIGVYENIC

-293 EDYDGWTEITKKLGS
+293 EDYEGWTKITEKLGH
-308 KIRLVGDDLFVTN
+308 KIKLVGDDLFVTN
-321 INKLKTGIDK
+321 LEKLKTGIEK

-340 LNQIGTVTETLKAI
+340 LNQIGTVTETLQAI
-354 DLASSNNFASI
+354 SLASSNQFASI

-376 FISDLAVASSC
+376 FIADLAVASSC

-409 ISENDKIKGYAGD
+409 IAENPNIKGYAGE
-422 LSEVFKN
+422 LSEVFKS

>member
-1 MKIQNILAREIF
+1 MKITRIHAREIF

-23 DITIENVPYSTLT
+23 EMMVEGISY
-36 IPFRGMVPSGASTGK
+36 PFRGMVPSGASTGK

-59 GDKTRMSGKGVLTA
+59 GDKTRMGGKGVLKA
-73 VSNINNK
+73 VSNVNEL
-80 IKPEILSV
+80 IKPHILNKS
-88 DFNDYKH
+88 FSDYSD
-95 FDNFLIGLDGTDN
+95 FDNNLISLDGTEN

-117 LSLSLAFYKAW
+117 LSLSLAYYKAW
-128 SYLNYG
+128 SYKNFG
-134 SVFLSQGSD
+134 AVFLSQGID
-143 NLIIP
+143 NLNIP

-172 LPIGFSSLKEALS
+172 LPIGFNSLTEALS
-185 ATHGVISNIKKDLK
+185 ATHAVISNIKKELK
-199 SKSLNTNLGDEGGF
+199 SRNLNTNLGDEGGF

-218 SHLDVLDLICE
+218 SHLDVLDLICN
-229 SIEKAG
+229 SIVTAG

-240 HFKISLDSASS
+240 HFKISLDAASS
-251 EFYSDNIYNFE
+251 EFYSNGKYEFE
-262 GNKYS
+262 GNSYS
-267 TDEMINVYENIC
+267 TNEMIDVYENIC
-279 NKYPIFS
+279 KNYPIFS

-293 EDYDGWTEITKKLGS
+293 EDYDGWVAITSKLGN
-308 KIRLVGDDLFVTN
+308 KIKLVGDDLFVTN
-321 INKLKTGIDK
+321 IKKLQTGIDQ

-340 LNQIGTVTETLKAI
+340 LNQIGTVTETLHAI
-354 DLASSNNFASI
+354 KLATDNNFASI

-376 FISDLAVASSC
+376 FISDLAVASAC

-409 ISENDKIKGYAGD
+409 ISENDSIKGYAGS
-422 LSEVFKN
+422 LNEIFKS

>member
-1 MKIQNILAREIF
+1 MKIQEIKAREIF

-23 DITIENVPYSTLT
+23 EMIIEGIGY
-36 IPFRGMVPSGASTGK
+36 PFRGLVPSGASTGK

-59 GDKTRMSGKGVLTA
+59 GDKNRMSGKGVLKA
-73 VSNINNK
+73 VSNVN
-80 IKPEILSV
+80 EILKPQLISRE
-88 DFNDYKH
+88 FLSYEE
-95 FDNFLIGLDGTDN
+95 FDNFMISLDGTPN

-128 SYLNYG
+128 SYANFG
-134 SVFLSQGSD
+134 AVFLSQGDS
-143 NLIIP
+143 NLSIP

-153 VINGGQHADNDVDF
+153 VINGGQHADNEVDF

-185 ATHGVISNIKKDLK
+185 ATHSVITNIKKDLK
-199 SKSLNTNLGDEGGF
+199 SQSLNTNLGDEGGF

-218 SHLDVLDLICE
+218 SHLDVLDCICE
-229 SIEKAG
+229 SITKSG
-235 YKLND
+235 YELNR
-240 HFKISLDSASS
+240 HFKISLDAASS
-251 EFYSDNIYNFE
+251 EFFSDDKYNFE
-262 GNKYS
+262 GNIYS
-267 TDEMINVYENIC
+267 TDDMIGVYENIC

-293 EDYDGWTEITKKLGS
+293 EDYKGWTKITEKLGN
-308 KIRLVGDDLFVTN
+308 KIKLVGDDLFVTN
-321 INKLKTGIDK
+321 LEKLQTGIEK

-340 LNQIGTVTETLKAI
+340 LNQIGSVTETLQAI
-354 DLASSNNFASI
+354 SLASSNQFASI

-409 ISENDKIKGYAGD
+409 IAENSKIKGYAGE
-422 LSEVFKN
+422 LSEIFKN

>member
-1 MKIQNILAREIF
+1 MKLKNITAREIF

-23 DITIENVPYSTLT
+23 ELIFENIPY
-36 IPFRGMVPSGASTGK
+36 PFRGMVPSGASTGK

-59 GDKTRMSGKGVLTA
+59 LDSNRMSGKGVLKA
-73 VSNINNK
+73 VSNVNEL
-80 IKPEILSV
+80 IKPIILEKS
-88 DFNDYKH
+88 FNDFRD
-95 FDNFLIGLDGTDN
+95 FDKFLIELDGTEN
-108 KSKFGANAI
+108 KSKYGANAI
-117 LSLSLAFYKAW
+117 LSLSLAYYKAW
-128 SYLNYG
+128 SYSNFG
-134 SVFLSQGSD
+134 AIFLSQGTE

-172 LPIGFSSLKEALS
+172 LPIGFNSLTEALS
-185 ATHGVISNIKKDLK
+185 STHSVITNIKKELK
-199 SKSLNTNLGDEGGF
+199 SRSLNTNLGDEGGF

-218 SHLDVLDLICE
+218 SHLDVLDLICD
-229 SIEKAG
+229 SILKAG

-240 HFKISLDSASS
+240 QFKISLDAASS
-251 EFYSDNIYNFE
+251 EFYSNGKYNFE
-262 GNKYS
+262 GNSYS
-267 TDEMINVYENIC
+267 TEEMISVYENIC
-279 NKYPIFS
+279 DKYPIFS

-293 EDYDGWTEITKKLGS
+293 EDYEGWVKITSKLGS

-321 INKLKTGIDK
+321 IQKLKTGIDE

-340 LNQIGTVTETLKAI
+340 LNQIGTVTETLEAI
-354 DLASSNNFASI
+354 KLATENNFASI

-376 FISDLAVASSC
+376 FISDLAVASHC

-409 ISENDKIKGYAGD
+409 ISENDKIQGYAGE
-422 LSEVFKN
+422 LSEVFKS

>member
-1 MKIQNILAREIF
+1 MKIQDIKAREIF

-23 DITIENVPYSTLT
+23 EMMVDGVGY
-36 IPFRGMVPSGASTGK
+36 PFRGLVPSGASTGK
-51 FEALELRD
+51 FEAIELRD
-59 GDKTRMSGKGVLTA
+59 GDKNRMSGKGVLNA
-73 VSNINNK
+73 VSNVN
-80 IKPEILSV
+80 EILKPQLISR
-88 DFNDYKH
+88 DFSNYEE
-95 FDNFLIGLDGTDN
+95 FDNFMISLDGTSN

-117 LSLSLAFYKAW
+117 LSLSLAFYKSW
-128 SYLNYG
+128 SYVNFG
-134 SVFLSQGSD
+134 SVFLSQGNS
-143 NLIIP
+143 NLSIP

-172 LPIGFSSLKEALS
+172 LPIGFPSFKEALS
-185 ATHGVISNIKKDLK
+185 GTHSVISNIKKDLK
-199 SKSLNTNLGDEGGF
+199 SQSLNTNLGDEGGF

-218 SHLDVLDLICE
+218 SHLDVLDCICE
-229 SIEKAG
+229 SIIKAG
-235 YKLND
+235 YELNN
-240 HFKISLDSASS
+240 HFKISLDAASS
-251 EFYSDNIYNFE
+251 EFFSNGKYNFE
-262 GNKYS
+262 GNTYT
-267 TDEMINVYENIC
+267 TDEMIGVYENIC

-293 EDYDGWTEITKKLGS
+293 EDYEGWTKITEKLGH
-308 KIRLVGDDLFVTN
+308 KIKLVGDDLFVTN
-321 INKLKTGIDK
+321 LEKLKTGIEK

-340 LNQIGTVTETLKAI
+340 LNQIGTVTETLQAI
-354 DLASSNNFASI
+354 SLASSNQFASI

-376 FISDLAVASSC
+376 FIADLAVASSC

-409 ISENDKIKGYAGD
+409 IAENPNIKGYAGE
-422 LSEVFKN
+422 LSEVFKS

>member
-1 MKIQNILAREIF
+1 L
-13 DSRGNPTVEC
+13 
-23 DITIENVPYSTLT
+23 
-36 IPFRGMVPSGASTGK
+36 VPSGASTGK
-51 FEALELRD
+51 FEAIELRD
-59 GDKTRMSGKGVLTA
+59 GDKNRMSGKGVLNA
-73 VSNINNK
+73 VSNVN
-80 IKPEILSV
+80 EILKPQLISR
-88 DFNDYKH
+88 DFSNYEE
-95 FDNFLIGLDGTDN
+95 FDNFMISLDGTSN

-128 SYLNYG
+128 SYINFG
-134 SVFLSQGSD
+134 SVFLSQGNS
-143 NLIIP
+143 NLSIP

-172 LPIGFSSLKEALS
+172 LPIGFPSFKEALS
-185 ATHGVISNIKKDLK
+185 GTHSVISNIKKDLK
-199 SKSLNTNLGDEGGF
+199 SQSLNTNLGDEGGF

-218 SHLDVLDLICE
+218 SHLDVLDCICE
-229 SIEKAG
+229 SIIKAG
-235 YKLND
+235 YELNN
-240 HFKISLDSASS
+240 HFKISLDAASS
-251 EFYSDNIYNFE
+251 EFFSNGKYNFE
-262 GNKYS
+262 GNTYT
-267 TDEMINVYENIC
+267 TDEMIGVYENIC

-293 EDYDGWTEITKKLGS
+293 EDYEGWTKITEKLGH
-308 KIRLVGDDLFVTN
+308 KIKLVGDDLFVTN
-321 INKLKTGIDK
+321 LEKLKTGIEK

-340 LNQIGTVTETLKAI
+340 LNQIGTVTETLQAI
-354 DLASSNNFASI
+354 SLASSNQFASI

-376 FISDLAVASSC
+376 FIADLAVASSC

-409 ISENDKIKGYAGD
+409 IAENPNIKGYAGE
-422 LSEVFKN
+422 LSEVFKS

>member
-1 MKIQNILAREIF
+1 MNIKNITAREIF

-23 DITIENVPYSTLT
+23 ELIFENIPY
-36 IPFRGMVPSGASTGK
+36 PFRGMVPSGASTGK

-59 GDKTRMSGKGVLTA
+59 LDSSRMSGKGVLKA
-73 VSNINNK
+73 ISNVNEL
-80 IKPEILSV
+80 IKPKVLEKT
-88 DFNDYKH
+88 FHDYRE
-95 FDNFLIGLDGTDN
+95 FDKFLINLDGTNN
-108 KSKFGANAI
+108 KSKYGANAI
-117 LSLSLAFYKAW
+117 LSLSLAYYKAW
-128 SYLNYG
+128 AYVNYRAI
-134 SVFLSQGSD
+134 FLSQGLE
-143 NLIIP
+143 NLTIP

-172 LPIGFSSLKEALS
+172 LPIGFKSLTEALS
-185 ATHGVISNIKKDLK
+185 STHSVITNIKKDLK
-199 SKSLNTNLGDEGGF
+199 SRSLNTNLGDEGGF

-218 SHLDVLDLICE
+218 SHLDVLDLICN
-229 SIEKAG
+229 SISKAG
-235 YKLND
+235 FKLND
-240 HFKISLDSASS
+240 HFKISLDAASS
-251 EFYSDNIYNFE
+251 EFYSDGKYNFE
-262 GNKYS
+262 GNTYS
-267 TDEMINVYENIC
+267 TDEMITVYENIC
-279 NKYPIFS
+279 NNYPIFS

-293 EDYDGWTEITKKLGS
+293 EDYEGWVKITNKLGS

-321 INKLKTGIDK
+321 LRKLQIGIDE

-340 LNQIGTVTETLKAI
+340 LNQIGTVTETLEAI
-354 DLASSNNFASI
+354 KLATENSFASI

-376 FISDLAVASSC
+376 FISDLAVASRC

-409 ISENDKIKGYAGD
+409 ISENDKIKGYAGE
-422 LSEVFKN
+422 LSEVFKS

>member
-1 MKIQNILAREIF
+1 MKIKNITAREIF

-23 DITIENVPYSTLT
+23 EMIFENIPY
-36 IPFRGMVPSGASTGK
+36 PFRGMVPSGASTGK

-59 GDKTRMSGKGVLTA
+59 LDPNRMSGKGVLKA
-73 VSNINNK
+73 VSNVNK
-80 IKPEILSV
+80 LIKPKILEKNFA
-88 DFNDYKH
+88 DFRE
-95 FDNFLIGLDGTDN
+95 FDQHLIDLDGTEN
-108 KSKFGANAI
+108 KSNYGANAI
-117 LSLSLAFYKAW
+117 LSLSLAYYKAW
-128 SYLNYG
+128 SYAKFG
-134 SVFLSQGSD
+134 AIFLSQGLD

-172 LPIGFSSLKEALS
+172 LPIGFKSLTEALS
-185 ATHGVISNIKKDLK
+185 STHSVITNIKKELK
-199 SKSLNTNLGDEGGF
+199 SRSLNTNLGDEGGF

-218 SHLDVLDLICE
+218 SHLDVLDLICN
-229 SIEKAG
+229 SISKAG
-235 YKLND
+235 FKLND
-240 HFKISLDSASS
+240 HFKISLDAASS
-251 EFYSDNIYNFE
+251 EFYSDGKYNFE
-262 GNKYS
+262 GNSYS
-267 TDEMINVYENIC
+267 TEEMISVYENIC
-279 NKYPIFS
+279 KNYPIFS

-293 EDYDGWTEITKKLGS
+293 EDYEGWVEITNKLGS

-321 INKLKTGIDK
+321 IQKLQTGIDE

-340 LNQIGTVTETLKAI
+340 LNQIGTVTETLEAI
-354 DLASSNNFASI
+354 KLATENSFASI

-376 FISDLAVASSC
+376 FISDLAVASRC

-409 ISENDKIKGYAGD
+409 ISENDNIKGYAGE
-422 LSEVFKN
+422 LSEVFKS

>member
-1 MKIQNILAREIF
+1 MKIQEIKAREIF

-23 DITIENVPYSTLT
+23 EMIIDGIGY
-36 IPFRGMVPSGASTGK
+36 PFRGLVPSGASTGK

-59 GDKTRMSGKGVLTA
+59 GDKNRMSGKGVMKA
-73 VSNINNK
+73 VSNVN
-80 IKPEILSV
+80 EILKPQLISREFV
-88 DFNDYKH
+88 SYEE
-95 FDNFLIGLDGTDN
+95 FDNFMISLDGTPN

-128 SYLNYG
+128 SYANYG
-134 SVFLSQGSD
+134 AIFLSQGDS
-143 NLIIP
+143 NLSIP

-153 VINGGQHADNDVDF
+153 VINGGQHADNEVDF

-185 ATHGVISNIKKDLK
+185 ATHSIIANIKKDLK
-199 SKSLNTNLGDEGGF
+199 SQSLNTNLGDEGGF

-218 SHLDVLDLICE
+218 SHLDVLDCICE
-229 SIEKAG
+229 SITKAG
-235 YKLND
+235 YELNK
-240 HFKISLDSASS
+240 HFKISLDAASS
-251 EFYSDNIYNFE
+251 EFFADDKYNFE
-262 GNKYS
+262 GNIYS
-267 TDEMINVYENIC
+267 TDDMIAVYENIC
-279 NKYPIFS
+279 DKYPIFS

-293 EDYDGWTEITKKLGS
+293 EDYDGWTKITEKLGN
-308 KIRLVGDDLFVTN
+308 KIKLVGDDLFVTN
-321 INKLKTGIDK
+321 LEKLQSGIEK

-340 LNQIGTVTETLKAI
+340 LNQIGSVTETLQAI
-354 DLASSNNFASI
+354 SLASSNQFASI

-409 ISENDKIKGYAGD
+409 ISENPKIKGYAGE
-422 LSEVFKN
+422 LSEIFKN

>member
-1 MKIQNILAREIF
+1 MKLKNITAREIF

-23 DITIENVPYSTLT
+23 ELIFENIPF
-36 IPFRGMVPSGASTGK
+36 PFRGMVPSGASTGK

-59 GDKTRMSGKGVLTA
+59 LDSNRMSGKGVLKA
-73 VSNINNK
+73 VSNVNEL
-80 IKPEILSV
+80 IKPIILEKSFNGFK
-88 DFNDYKH
+88 DFDQ
-95 FDNFLIGLDGTDN
+95 FLIDLDGTEN

-117 LSLSLAFYKAW
+117 LSLSLAYYKAW
-128 SYLNYG
+128 SYSNFG
-134 SVFLSQGSD
+134 AIFLSRGTE

-153 VINGGQHADNDVDF
+153 VINGGQHADNEVDF

-172 LPIGFSSLKEALS
+172 LPIGFNSLTEALS
-185 ATHGVISNIKKDLK
+185 STHSVITNIKKELK
-199 SKSLNTNLGDEGGF
+199 SRSLNTNLGDEGGF

-218 SHLDVLDLICE
+218 SHLDVLDLICD
-229 SIEKAG
+229 SILKSG
-235 YKLND
+235 FKLND
-240 HFKISLDSASS
+240 HFKISLDAASS
-251 EFYSDNIYNFE
+251 EFYSNGKYNFE
-262 GNKYS
+262 GNSYS
-267 TDEMINVYENIC
+267 TEEMISVYENIC
-279 NKYPIFS
+279 DKYPIFS

-293 EDYDGWTEITKKLGS
+293 EDYEGWVKITSKLGS

-321 INKLKTGIDK
+321 IQKLKTGIDE

-340 LNQIGTVTETLKAI
+340 LNQIGTVTETLEAI
-354 DLASSNNFASI
+354 KLATENNFASI

-376 FISDLAVASSC
+376 FISDLAVASRC

-409 ISENDKIKGYAGD
+409 ISENDKIQGYAGE
-422 LSEVFKN
+422 LSEVFKS

>member
-1 MKIQNILAREIF
+1 
-13 DSRGNPTVEC
+13 
-23 DITIENVPYSTLT
+23 
-36 IPFRGMVPSGASTGK
+36 MVPSGASTGK

-59 GDKTRMSGKGVLTA
+59 LDSNRMSGKGVLKA
-73 VSNINNK
+73 ISNVNEL
-80 IKPEILSV
+80 IKPIILEKSFNGFK
-88 DFNDYKH
+88 DFDQ
-95 FDNFLIGLDGTDN
+95 FLIDLDGTEN

-117 LSLSLAFYKAW
+117 LSLSLAYYKAW
-128 SYLNYG
+128 SYSNFG
-134 SVFLSQGSD
+134 AIFLSQGSE

-153 VINGGQHADNDVDF
+153 VINGGQHADNEVDF

-172 LPIGFSSLKEALS
+172 LPIGFNSLTEALS
-185 ATHGVISNIKKDLK
+185 STHSVITNIKKELK
-199 SKSLNTNLGDEGGF
+199 SRSLNTNLGDEGGF

-218 SHLDVLDLICE
+218 SHLDVLDLICD
-229 SIEKAG
+229 SISKAG

-240 HFKISLDSASS
+240 HFKISLDAASS
-251 EFYSDNIYNFE
+251 EFYSNGKYNFE
-262 GNKYS
+262 GNSYS
-267 TDEMINVYENIC
+267 TEEMISVYENIC
-279 NKYPIFS
+279 DKYPIFS

-293 EDYDGWTEITKKLGS
+293 EDYEGWVKITSKLGS

-321 INKLKTGIDK
+321 IQKLKTGIDE

-340 LNQIGTVTETLKAI
+340 LNQIGTVTETLDAMK
-354 DLASSNNFASI
+354 LATENNFASI

-376 FISDLAVASSC
+376 FISDLAVASRC

-409 ISENDKIKGYAGD
+409 ISENDKIQGYAGE
-422 LSEVFKN
+422 LSEVFKS

>member
-1 MKIQNILAREIF
+1 MKIKDINAREIF

-23 DITIENVPYSTLT
+23 EMIIEGIGY
-36 IPFRGMVPSGASTGK
+36 PFRGLVPSGASTGK

-59 GDKTRMSGKGVLTA
+59 GDKNRMSGKGVLKA
-73 VSNINNK
+73 VSNVN
-80 IKPEILSV
+80 EILKPQLISRE
-88 DFNDYKH
+88 FLSYEE
-95 FDNFLIGLDGTDN
+95 FDNFMISLDGTPN

-128 SYLNYG
+128 SYANYG
-134 SVFLSQGSD
+134 AVFLSQGDSD
-143 NLIIP
+143 LSIP

-185 ATHGVISNIKKDLK
+185 ATHSVITNIKKDLK
-199 SKSLNTNLGDEGGF
+199 SQSLNTNLGDEGGF

-218 SHLDVLDLICE
+218 SHLDVLDCICE
-229 SIEKAG
+229 SITKAG
-235 YKLND
+235 YELNK
-240 HFKISLDSASS
+240 HFKISLDAASS
-251 EFYSDNIYNFE
+251 EFFSDDKYNFE
-262 GNKYS
+262 GNTYS
-267 TDEMINVYENIC
+267 TDDMIGVYENIC

-293 EDYDGWTEITKKLGS
+293 EDYEGWSKITKKLGD
-308 KIRLVGDDLFVTN
+308 KIKLVGDDLFVTN
-321 INKLKTGIDK
+321 LEKLQTGIEK

-340 LNQIGTVTETLKAI
+340 LNQIGSVTETLQAI
-354 DLASSNNFASI
+354 SLASSNQFASI

-409 ISENDKIKGYAGD
+409 IAENPKIKGYAGE
-422 LSEVFKN
+422 LSEIFKS